1 MKSKRIRLTAKLILG
16 IGVVVGLLACVIAL
30 LLSMNNPFGFPTN
43 YVPTTMDFVWIGV
56 ELAAVILISIIL
68 FVAANG
74 CEKREA
80 IRACW
85 QAAEETPV
93 DEEETEELPEEASET
108 ETEDAEAA
116 EEGAETAEE
125 APKTRLQVVREK
137 IMEKTGLDEE
147 KLEKA
152 TKIGKVAIPV
162 GAAVALIAMGAT
174 ISSYRKKARYRQ
186 NFFRFLG

>member
-56 ELAAVILISIIL
+56 ELATVILVSIIL
-68 FVAANG
+68 FVIANS

-85 QAAEETPV
+85 NAAEETPV
-93 DEEETEELPEEASET
+93 DEEETEEEPEEEASE
-108 ETEDAEAA
+108 AEKT
-116 EEGAETAEE
+116 EEGVVAAEE
-125 APKTRLQVVREK
+125 APKTRMQIVREK

-186 NFFRFLG
+186 SFFRFLG